1 MQIKEL
7 LGVTQDSLK
16 FIMRNNRKA
25 WRKAP
30 TSRIEYPEYPER
42 AVTEGL
48 VNALIHRNYLE
59 IGSEVHID
67 MFDNRLEIY
76 SPGGMVDDSTLE
88 GKDLRTISSKRRNP
102 VLADIFSR
110 LQLMERR
117 GSGFKKI
124 LEDYAFQENTREELR
139 PKFIADNSDFVLILY
154 NLNYS
159 DEQSAAQDVAQDAA
173 QGKYTEAIFKMV
185 SKNPKI
191 TRAYMAEKLGVS
203 KKTIEREIKK
213 ISQLSYVG
221 RGYSGHW
228 EIKE

>member
-67 MFDNRLEIY
+67 MFDDRLEIY
-76 SPGGMVDDSTLE
+76 SLGGMVDGSTLE

-124 LEDYAFQENTREELR
+124 IEDCDFQENTRVEIR
-139 PKFIADNSDFVLILY
+139 PKVIAYNNNSVFMLC
-154 NLNYS
+154 NLN
-159 DEQSAAQDVAQDAA
+159 
-173 QGKYTEAIFKMV
+173 
-185 SKNPKI
+185 
-191 TRAYMAEKLGVS
+191 
-203 KKTIEREIKK
+203 
-213 ISQLSYVG
+213 
-221 RGYSGHW
+221 
-228 EIKE
+228 